1 MAYGNPASAPRA
13 TWASPDT
20 TKPLTGGLSIVFH
33 LAVGCR
39 RADVRGQEPGQQ
51 RIDLLGA
58 VVVERVPAVG
68 QRVCLDVGQAIGEPG
83 QQPDGEVPVT
93 FPPQEQRRAPNPVE
107 IPFGVGPPNG

>member
-20 TKPLTGGLSIVFH
+20 TKPLTGVLSIVFL

-58 VVVERVPAVG
+58 VVVERMPTVG
-68 QRVCLDVGQAIGEPG
+68 QRVCLDVAQVAGEPG
-83 QQPDGEVPVT
+83 QQPDGEVPVA
-93 FPPQEQRRAPNPVE
+93 FPPQDQRRAPNPVE
-107 IPFGVGPPNG
+107 ISFGLGPLNG